1 MIDVNRKLLLIS
13 LIAIF
18 IGYAGWNLSESMTPY
33 VSIAEA
39 EAAKGNVQVKG
50 LLDKSVQPQQMDNDF
65 NFVLKDEES
74 GQTMPVKYRGTK
86 PDQFDSAYHV
96 VAIGKY
102 NAEDKS
108 FHANKLLIKCPS
120 KYENER
126 PHD

>member
-1 MIDVNRKLLLIS
+1 MSRKILLIA

-18 IGYAGWNLSESMTPY
+18 IGYAGWNLSESVTPY

-39 EAAKGNVQVKG
+39 EASTSNVQVKG
-50 LLDKSVQPQQMDNDF
+50 LLDKSIQPQQIENEF

-74 GQTMPVKYRGTK
+74 GQTMQVKYHGTK

-102 NAEDKS
+102 NSDDKS

-120 KYENER
+120 KYENQR
-126 PHD
+126 NK